1 MKFHSALIRAFL
13 ISIAFAG
20 FVCTQGLTAGDDV
33 ADLKAQVAKLR
44 GEVETL
50 KAENETLIKEN
61 QSLRRI
67 VASPQQQTT
76 ITPVQKPLTIPAAVQ
91 SPPSQQKTSGY
102 WITTSSGV
110 RHNSSCRYYM
120 NSRGRACGPNEGRAC
135 KICGG

>member
-1 MKFHSALIRAFL
+1 MKFHSALIRAFA
-13 ISIAFAG
+13 ISIAIAG
-20 FVCTQGLTAGDDV
+20 FIFTPRLTAGDDV

-67 VASPQQQTT
+67 IASPQQQTT
-76 ITPVQKPLTIPAAVQ
+76 ITPVQKPVTVPAAVQ
-91 SPPSQQKTSGY
+91 SPATQQKASGY

-120 NSRGRACGPNEGRAC
+120 NSRGRACGATEGRPC

>member
-1 MKFHSALIRAFL
+1 MKFHSALIRAFV
-13 ISIAFAG
+13 ISFAIGG
-20 FVCTQGLTAGDDV
+20 FVFASRLAAADEV
-33 ADLKAQVAKLR
+33 ADLKTQVAKLE

-67 VASPQQQTT
+67 IASPQQQTT
-76 ITPVQKPLTIPAAVQ
+76 ITPVQKPVTVPAAVQ
-91 SPPSQQKTSGY
+91 SPATQQKTSGY

-110 RHNSSCRYYM
+110 RHNSSCRYYL
-120 NSRGRACGPNEGRAC
+120 NSRGRACGPTEGRAC

>member
-1 MKFHSALIRAFL
+1 MKFHSALIRAFV
-13 ISIAFAG
+13 ISIAIAG
-20 FVCTQGLTAGDDV
+20 FIFTPSLTAGDDV

-50 KAENETLIKEN
+50 KGENETLIKEN

-67 VASPQQQTT
+67 IASPQQQTT
-76 ITPVQKPLTIPAAVQ
+76 ITTVQKPVTVPAAVQ
-91 SPPSQQKTSGY
+91 SPASQQKTSGY

-120 NSRGRACGPNEGRAC
+120 NSKGRACGPNEGRAC